1 VIWSYLHVH
10 PLWVE
15 ETVLMV
21 NATPASLGLLSNGL
35 DAARFQLSNATSH
48 VDFLYQLARQRDGR
62 RVCHYRR
69 SSRLVE
75 EVEGTAEVAGR
86 FYRRAVG
93 CNSFD
98 MQAGMPFVAFVIA
111 SPDSKEA
118 AVAPSSGIASVHTF
132 FRLFANFRGTSG
144 PVLDEGDGIKWDK
157 PELAALAMSAGCAM
171 PARPGSCG
179 GWCCVCCV
187 WHRVVVSMPVQYSIQ
202 CIKCACFPHKQAN
215 L

>member
-1 VIWSYLHVH
+1 
-10 PLWVE
+10 
-15 ETVLMV
+15 MV

-75 EVEGTAEVAGR
+75 EVEGTAEVAGH

-157 PELAALAMSAGCAM
+157 PDLQQQNVGLRLEAEGKNLTAMVVQCLTAPSQGCSQLMSQIGM
-171 PARPGSCG
+171 PS
-179 GWCCVCCV
+179 
-187 WHRVVVSMPVQYSIQ
+187 
-202 CIKCACFPHKQAN
+202 
-215 L
+215 